1 MRYSRTSSRPI
12 RAALPFPFLFGGL
25 LLAGTLGLA
34 ACATSGTTPRSNPN
48 LLTYEEI
55 QSIEAADL
63 FEVVQRLR
71 PRWLEDRSAR
81 TTLGTTAILVY
92 QEQARLGDVS
102 ILRQLPVS
110 AAGSMRFLD
119 AAQASATLPG
129 IGSGHVAGAI
139 VISSR
144 RDQVRL

>member
-1 MRYSRTSSRPI
+1 MRYLPVSVI
-12 RAALPFPFLFGGL
+12 AAPRLSPMVLVGL
-25 LLAGTLGLA
+25 LIVGALGLVS
-34 ACATSGTTPRSNPN
+34 CATAERTPRSNPN

-55 QSIEAADL
+55 QSVEAANL

-81 TTLGTTAILVY
+81 TTLGSTAILVY
-92 QEQARLGDVS
+92 EDQARLGDVS
-102 ILRQLPVS
+102 VLRQLPVS

-144 RDQVRL
+144 RD